1 MGKRIYQKYFT
12 IFVTRIRGICGY
24 QNFRK
29 ILYISM
35 NQFFGIKCKL
45 FSRRMGQRVQALFD
59 IIFLKTI
66 EGLFFNKI

>member
-1 MGKRIYQKYFT
+1 
-12 IFVTRIRGICGY
+12 
-24 QNFRK
+24 
-29 ILYISM
+29 M